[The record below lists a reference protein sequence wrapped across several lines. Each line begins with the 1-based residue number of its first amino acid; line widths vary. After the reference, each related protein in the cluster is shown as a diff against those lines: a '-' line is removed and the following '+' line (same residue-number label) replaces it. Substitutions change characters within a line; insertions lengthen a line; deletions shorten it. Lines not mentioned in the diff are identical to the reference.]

1 MSVVRVCCYADGVK
15 MILLDITQEE
25 PENTKDGSGSES
37 DDKDISNLNGVVD
50 GCDAKV

>member
-1 MSVVRVCCYADGVK
+1 MSVVRVCCYADGE
-15 MILLDITQEE
+15 ILISLETSQEE

-37 DDKDISNLNGVVD
+37 DDRDISNLNGVVD